1 MVRIT
6 AVEPH
11 SRAERAGILP
21 GDELVSINGEEI
33 RDVLDYRFYL
43 AEKKIDLALLRDET
57 PYTVTI
63 RKGTYDDVGLDF
75 ETPLMDEKQ
84 ACRNKCVF
92 CFIDQLPKGMRKS
105 LYFKDDDSRLSFL
118 HGNYITMT
126 NMTDRDVDRIIKM
139 RFSPINVSVHT
150 TNPELRVEMMKN
162 KRAGA
167 VLAYLPKLAAAGIEL
182 HCQIVLCRGLN
193 DGAELARTM
202 RDLSALAP
210 AVDSVSVV
218 PAGLTDHRDGL
229 YPLKPFTPVECA
241 AVIRQVDAFAEECRE
256 KYGSRLFFCA
266 DEFYLSASLPIP
278 DESYYEGYPQL
289 ANGVGMIRSALEDF
303 TAELAASP
311 DPKPDAAPRTVTVA
325 TGVAAEGLIRE
336 LARMTHEKYPY
347 LTVNVK
353 TVVNDFFGHSVTV
366 SGLLTGQDLRAQL
379 SDLELGDALL
389 IPASA
394 LRAGEDVFLDDMT
407 LSDLSTALGVPV
419 IPTDENNLLREML
432 GEGDEGDDPVF

>member
-1 MVRIT
+1 MVKIT
-6 AVEPH
+6 VVEAG
-11 SRAERAGILP
+11 SRAEKAGIKA

-43 AEKKIDLALLRDET
+43 ADKKIDLALLRDGN
-57 PYTVTI
+57 PYAATI
-63 RKGTYDDVGLDF
+63 KKGTYDDVGLDF
-75 ETPLMDEKQ
+75 SIPLMDEKQ

-118 HGNYITMT
+118 HGNYITLT
-126 NMTDRDVDRIIKM
+126 NMTDRDIDRIIKM

-167 VLAYLPKLAAAGIEL
+167 VLSYLPKLAAAGIEL

-193 DGAELARTM
+193 DRAELDRTM
-202 RDLSALAP
+202 RDLAALAP

-229 YPLKPFTPVECA
+229 YPLTPFTPVECA
-241 AVIRQVDAFAEECRE
+241 AVIRQVDDFASECLAAH
-256 KYGSRLFFCA
+256 GSRIFFCA
-266 DEFYLSASLPIP
+266 DEFYLSAGLQIP
-278 DESYYEGYPQL
+278 DEDYYEGYPQL
-289 ANGVGMIRSALEDF
+289 ENGVGMIRSALEDF
-303 TAELAASP
+303 KAELSDAPAAVP
-311 DPKPDAAPRTVTVA
+311 GAKPRFVTLA
-325 TGVAAEGLIRE
+325 TGVAAEGLMRE
-336 LARMTHEKYPY
+336 LARMTHEKYPH
-347 LTVNVK
+347 LTVNVRAIK
-353 TVVNDFFGHSVTV
+353 NDFFGHSVTV

-379 SDLELGDALL
+379 SDLELGEALL
-389 IPASA
+389 IPSSA

-407 LSDLSTALGVPV
+407 VSDLSAALGVPV
-419 IPTDENNLLREML
+419 IPTDESNLLSEML
-432 GEGDEGDDPVF
+432 G